1 MFAAWPVIT
10 CINGPGSRRCQLI
23 PNRAEIMNL
32 TTEQQKELAQF
43 PAVLRIL
50 VEAELAA
57 GNSIIEV
64 GHSFPAPP
72 AGAYFKLANKIST
85 RTRVSGNGID
95 FYERNSSIYSGEFTD
110 AKRFYFILE
119 PPNPPPPEPDM
130 DAIRKSY
137 EPKPDSLAQLARRS
151 VRAAGG
157 VEHSRNNSLNA
168 ERLLSPSLSSI
179 RNGGEGGR
187 RSGEE
192 VLPRAFT
199 NAETATGAK
208 RILHFEDKRPP
219 QEVQFALER
228 ELMTLFAKAMDNG
241 KLCLLAR
248 GNVNGARYNFE
259 LRFEAALFFRNCY
272 SLRVE
277 ASWAEQ
283 PANSH
288 DYFRKTSDSWFS
300 LWTRDLMAANPPKAD
315 AGSADRYRKLAN
327 AALEAEA
334 HLDSVVAIQ
343 QAIITGMKEG
353 GSYSTS
359 HKEGGT
365 NIFWRSGRFIRSDYG
380 DYPDHQEFT
389 DEAEFLKMLQQFCHW
404 EVHRLA
410 GPGKLSEFDIWKLI
424 LRRLHPK

>member
-1 MFAAWPVIT
+1 
-10 CINGPGSRRCQLI
+10 
-23 PNRAEIMNL
+23 MNL

-43 PAVLRIL
+43 PVVLRTL

-57 GNSIIEV
+57 GNSIVEV

-72 AGAYFKLANKIST
+72 VGAYFKLANKIST
-85 RTRVSGNGID
+85 RSRVSGDGID

-119 PPNPPPPEPDM
+119 PPNPPPPEPNM
-130 DAIRKSY
+130 DAIRKAH
-137 EPKPDSLAQLARRS
+137 EPKPDSLAQLA
-151 VRAAGG
+151 
-157 VEHSRNNSLNA
+157 
-168 ERLLSPSLSSI
+168 ERLTGSSVEI
-179 RNGGEGGR
+179 ATNTPRSKETLKAR
-187 RSGEE
+187 R
-192 VLPRAFT
+192 VLEST
-199 NAETATGAK
+199 ETATDVK

-241 KLCLLAR
+241 KLCMLAR

-277 ASWAEQ
+277 ASWAEHS
-283 PANSH
+283 ADSH

-315 AGSADRYRKLAN
+315 AGSEDRYHRLAD
-327 AALEAEA
+327 AALVAETN
-334 HLDSVVAIQ
+334 LDSVAAIQ
-343 QAIITGMKEG
+343 QAIIAGMKDG
-353 GSYSTS
+353 GSYGTS

-365 NIFWRSGRFIRSDYG
+365 NIFWRSGKFIRSDYG
-380 DYPDHQEFT
+380 DDPNHQEFK

-404 EVHRLA
+404 DVHRLA
-410 GPGKLSEFDIWKLI
+410 GQNKLSEFDTWKLI